1 MEWLLSL
8 IPVALVVLV
17 CGGLHMVMMRG
28 MHGGHDAAAGH
39 GGHLSATDPE
49 NDARPERP
57 VKLVRRSGQAD
68 ANEVNRIA
76 ELETQV
82 ASLQEEIDAM
92 LTYRRRPGNGSNF
105 GRATA
110 PHHSDGAWRNDSR
123 RGTAQGEFDDDRNQ

>member
-1 MEWLLSL
+1 MEWLLTL

-49 NDARPERP
+49 NGARPERP
-57 VKLVRRSGQAD
+57 IKLVRHSGQAD

-92 LTYRRRPGNGSNF
+92 LTYRRRPDNGGSF
-105 GRATA
+105 ERVPAS
-110 PHHSDGAWRNDSR
+110 HHSDVAWRNDSR
-123 RGTAQGEFDDDRNQ
+123 PGAAQGGSDDDSNQ